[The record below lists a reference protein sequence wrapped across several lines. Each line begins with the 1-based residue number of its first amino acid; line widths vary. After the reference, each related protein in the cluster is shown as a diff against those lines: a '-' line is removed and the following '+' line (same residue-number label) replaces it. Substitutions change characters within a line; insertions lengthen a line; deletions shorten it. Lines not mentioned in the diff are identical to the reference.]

1 MSWMRPASLA
11 CLALLFILTLFFE
24 VDGASVT
31 DGISNKRSEGLPD
44 WLRRIFMDESDA
56 TNFFKRRGRRALKSQ
71 DELDA
76 EQRQRLAADER
87 KREYNEEQ
95 RNEFEN
101 YAEEENNEQDE
112 RTHESTEQW
121 REFHHDGLDPS
132 YEYNRHTV

>member
-31 DGISNKRSEGLPD
+31 DGISNKRSEGLP
-44 WLRRIFMDESDA
+44 
-56 TNFFKRRGRRALKSQ
+56 
-71 DELDA
+71 
-76 EQRQRLAADER
+76 
-87 KREYNEEQ
+87 
-95 RNEFEN
+95 
-101 YAEEENNEQDE
+101 EQDE